1 MGSPAIGE
9 IAMWTA
15 VKSFIVAATAND
27 AAQGKLPAGIAAEHV
42 YRRLQNTT
50 EIRGNPASCRIWAQ
64 GGAAALSSSW
74 PKVRELLAER
84 WRLHIVEAQPG
95 GLYGGSILG
104 TPYGYTGQLGDDLAA
119 VQAGLLADLPAG
131 GVGAAVGAADIDVTA
146 EDPGIPLELTAGPG
160 DLLTATR
167 TRKTMRET
175 ARCAGEITIEF
186 EVVVELPRDDPDS
199 VPSAMQYL
207 SALVGKLAHGR
218 VGPAA
223 DLYNAG
229 VAFMRYAMQPQ
240 TLTALDRSTVRSR
253 AQADIVFT
261 LDVSD
266 TIELDVVAAVGPLNL
281 DLEV

>member
-1 MGSPAIGE
+1 
-9 IAMWTA
+9 MWTA
-15 VKSFIVAATAND
+15 VKAFVVAATADD
-27 AAQGKLPAGIAAEHV
+27 AAQGKLPAGISAEHV
-42 YRRLQNTT
+42 YRRLQNTS
-50 EIRGNPASCRIWAQ
+50 EIRGTPASCRIWAQ
-64 GGAAALSSSW
+64 AGVGALSSSW
-74 PKVRELLAER
+74 TKKRELLAER

-119 VQAGLLADLPAG
+119 VQAGLLAALPG
-131 GVGAAVGAADIDVTA
+131 GVAGVAVGAADLDVTA
-146 EDPGIPLELTAGPG
+146 SEAGIPLELTAGPA

-167 TRKTMRET
+167 TRKTARET
-175 ARCAGEITIEF
+175 ARCAGEVTIEF

-207 SALVGKLAHGR
+207 SAVVGKLAHGR
-218 VGPAA
+218 IGPAA
-223 DLYNAG
+223 ALYNAG
-229 VAFMRYAMQPQ
+229 IAFMRYAMQPQ
-240 TLTALDRSTVRSR
+240 VLTALDRSTVRSR